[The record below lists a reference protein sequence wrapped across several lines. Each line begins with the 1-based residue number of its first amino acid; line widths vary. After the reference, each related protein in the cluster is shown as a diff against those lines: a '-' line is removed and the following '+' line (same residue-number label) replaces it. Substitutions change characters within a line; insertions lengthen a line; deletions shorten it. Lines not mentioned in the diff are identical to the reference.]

1 MRFLALL
8 LGWWVYHPYSW
19 LIAAILRLR
28 GIRVGRNFYIQGTP
42 FLKIRGKAS
51 NISIGN
57 NVKVHGGI
65 DLRNRENGTIVIC
78 DGVSFDDGCRIV
90 AAREATV
97 TFRARSDIGGF
108 CIFNC
113 GADVTIGEDTMMAG
127 YCYIQSSSHGMR
139 RAQTVKSQPHTH
151 MPIAIGRDVWLGAGA
166 TILPGITVGD
176 GAMVAAR
183 AVVNRDVPPFGI
195 VAGIP
200 AKVIGERPE

>member
-8 LGWWVYHPYSW
+8 LGGWVYHPYSW

-51 NISIGN
+51 NILIGDD
-57 NVKVHGGI
+57 VKVHGGI
-65 DLRNRENGTIVIC
+65 DLRNRENGTIVIEE
-78 DGVSFDDGCRIV
+78 GVSFDDGCRIV
-90 AAREATV
+90 AAREAIV
-97 TFRARSDIGGF
+97 TFRARSDIGNF

-113 GADVTIGEDTMMAG
+113 GASVTIGEDTMMAG

-139 RAQTVKSQPHTH
+139 RTQTVKSQPHTH
-151 MPIAIGRDVWLGAGA
+151 TPIAIGRDVWLGAGA
-166 TILPGITVGD
+166 TILPGVIVGD
-176 GAMVAAR
+176 GAVVGAR
-183 AVVNRDVPPFGI
+183 SIVNNDVPPFCI

-200 AKVIGERPE
+200 AKVIGERSE